1 MASTILIKRSLT
13 TAVPSSL
20 ANGEPAF
27 SSNGDILFLGANG
40 QIVPIGGKR
49 VPGTLTANQALVTD
63 ANNMIDK
70 LMFGNSTINSISNS
84 SVFQLSNSTVTFT
97 LTKPTSVQQAG
108 SFYLHA
114 NGSWVSVASSSPGG
128 ANTQIQFNDSTA
140 LNGTAGFT
148 FDKTT
153 NNVIIANTLTVG
165 GTTIANSTVLQVGA
179 NVILNSSSMFVGNST
194 VNATQTN
201 ISYGLANSTV
211 TSNLQTGALNI
222 GANVN
227 LNTSTI
233 FVGNSTVNAFVNST
247 TFQIANSSGTANLTP
262 TTLTVQN
269 FGGSQVN
276 TAANLAVSSANVSMP
291 NANLA
296 VKDLNV
302 SGNLIVSGTVTSVDA
317 TNLTVSDSLIKLAKG
332 NAGTTLD
339 IGFYGAYNDGSARF
353 AGLAWDASA
362 ALFELFANTTVE
374 PTTTIDTAGA
384 GYVRA
389 TLRTF
394 LNTGALISN
403 STVTNITANS
413 TLSVALVANSLTLSS
428 ALGAGYGGTGQSTV
442 TRGDL
447 LAGNSTSGWSKLAV
461 GTSGKVLQSD
471 GTDIIYGDIDGG
483 TF

>member
-13 TAVPSSL
+13 TSVPSSL

-27 SSNGDILFLGANG
+27 SSNGDVLFLGANG

-49 VPGTLTANQALVTD
+49 IPGTLTANQALVTD

-148 FDKTT
+148 FDKNT
-153 NNVIIANTLTVG
+153 NNVTIANTLTVG
-165 GTTIANSTVLQVGA
+165 GATIANSTVLQV
-179 NVILNSSSMFVGNST
+179 
-194 VNATQTN
+194 
-201 ISYGLANSTV
+201 
-211 TSNLQTGALNI
+211 

-332 NAGTTLD
+332 NAGTALD

-362 ALFELFANTTVE
+362 SLFELFANTTVE
-374 PTTTIDTAGA
+374 PTTTVDTAGA

-413 TLSVALVANSLTLSS
+413 SLSVALVANSLTLSS

-442 TRGDL
+442 IRGDL